1 MTADIVFGRDPVH
14 NNAFSFVKAYI
25 FTRFG
30 PAFTLKRSN
39 GGLVSKKKKSLNEVG
54 QKRGFSKA
62 LTSEFVILLKAK

>member
-39 GGLVSKKKKSLNEVG
+39 GGLGSKKKGLNEVG
-54 QKRGFSKA
+54 QKRGFSKT